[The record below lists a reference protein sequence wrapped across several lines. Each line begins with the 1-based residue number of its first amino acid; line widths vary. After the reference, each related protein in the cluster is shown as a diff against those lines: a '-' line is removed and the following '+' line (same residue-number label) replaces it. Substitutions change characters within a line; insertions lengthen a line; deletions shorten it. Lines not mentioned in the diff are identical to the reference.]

1 MFNRKQEQ
9 IDELNARNIE
19 LARQLRNA
27 RLENKQLKEV
37 RLIEV
42 RNNTKILEQN
52 NKKTELINRI
62 SSLINSNK
70 YNNEKAVL
78 SKIKELISD
87 YQSQN

>member
-62 SSLINSNK
+62 TDLVNANK